1 MTDNNNNYPSGSND
15 HVGAENG
22 AADYTFANNAND
34 PFIEIHG
41 NQNTYVGGESQF
53 RQGNGEHVDGGDGT
67 KAVDTPQEKKKD
79 IGKIHPGS
87 IPFFHA
93 VPFLRY
99 APVFGQAVQGYGPK
113 LVFALG
119 INYLL
124 CKGIADQLMQG
135 LRRPFLNQHLK
146 VDTLRCQRLYI
157 MYTMG
162 WALKAFVALATDSFA
177 LFGYTKR
184 WYMFISC
191 IVGGAIGIVMG
202 LLPAKPSSGNIAGA
216 FYFLTSLTKANV
228 DILSEGHYSR
238 QLKRNPIPGPSLVS

>member
-1 MTDNNNNYPSGSND
+1 MTDNNNNYPQDSSS
-15 HVGAENG
+15 HVGVENG
-22 AADYTFANNAND
+22 TTDYTVANNANLFVGIND
-34 PFIEIHG
+34 
-41 NQNTYVGGESQF
+41 NKNTYVGGESQL
-53 RQGNGEHVDGGDGT
+53 RQDNDKHVDGGDET
-67 KAVDTPQEKKKD
+67 KTDDLAEKKKD

-87 IPFFHA
+87 IPFFQA

-124 CKGIADQLMQG
+124 CKGIADQLMQL
-135 LRRPFLNQHLK
+135 LRRPFLNQYLK

-191 IVGGAIGIVMG
+191 VVGGALGIVMG

-238 QLKRNPIPGPSLVS
+238 QLRRNPIPGPSLVS